1 MDTGPVRV
9 GRNTVGTRPRAQVV
23 WSRFHIIRLLRHSIR
38 ERRPVSVQFGPDEKV
53 LLTRAVHLNAR
64 TDRVA
69 FAFGDHKDT
78 NTQLLHSSPVLFS
91 LDEGQVTYRFAAR
104 EVFDVL
110 LHGEPIFEVALPDA
124 VLYADRRYHR
134 RLRFP
139 RIVAPVVWIYL
150 PDGTRFEGRLSDM
163 SDAGLGVIGID
174 ENIPVRKGS
183 VLRNCAIGLGGS
195 RKAWVDVEVRYIRE
209 IAPLSGRPGKRIGF
223 RLITPA
229 PDLEKLLRNFAVEL

>member
-1 MDTGPVRV
+1 MDTGSVRA
-9 GRNTVGTRPRAQVV
+9 GGSSAGTPPRAQVI
-23 WSRFHIIRLLRHSIR
+23 WSRFHIIRLLRRSMR
-38 ERRPVSVQFGPDEKV
+38 ERKPISAQFGPDERV

-91 LDEGQVTYRFAAR
+91 LDEGEVTYRFAAR

-110 LHGEPIFEVALPDA
+110 LHGEPVFEVPLPDA
-124 VLYADRRYHR
+124 MLHADRRYHR
-134 RLRFP
+134 RLQFP
-139 RIVAPVVWIYL
+139 RIVAPVVWVHL

-163 SDAGLGVIGID
+163 SEAGLGVIGLD
-174 ENIPVRKGS
+174 ANVPVRKGS
-183 VLRNCAIGLGGS
+183 VLRNCAIELDGS
-195 RKAWVDVEVRYIRE
+195 RKAWVDVEVRYIKE
-209 IAPLSGRPGKRIGF
+209 AATLSGKPGRRIGF

-229 PDLEKLLRNFAVEL
+229 PDLERLLRNFAVEV